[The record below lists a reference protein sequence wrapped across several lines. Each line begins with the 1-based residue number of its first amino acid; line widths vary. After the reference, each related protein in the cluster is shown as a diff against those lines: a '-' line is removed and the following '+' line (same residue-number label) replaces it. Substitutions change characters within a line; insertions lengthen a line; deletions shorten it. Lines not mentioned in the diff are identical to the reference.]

1 MREVTR
7 SNHLLI
13 YYLLYLL
20 IYFFYIFIYIYLLFS
35 KCSWLSFFQFGG
47 WQVYKLGT
55 QLHVI
60 INWVHVPVHVW
71 KTCIDHKH
79 QTLYP
84 KLFNLRRVLSMAR
97 FVDTR
102 PIAFFHLFFGKL
114 HNLLHSVRFL
124 WSFIK
129 LLNMVTVA
137 IAFAVAVTADSAV
150 NVARRTLSIC
160 IARVQKGNATKH
172 TNVNC

>member
-1 MREVTR
+1 MA
-7 SNHLLI
+7 
-13 YYLLYLL
+13 
-20 IYFFYIFIYIYLLFS
+20 
-35 KCSWLSFFQFGG
+35 FFQFGG

-55 QLHVI
+55 QLLTCKY
-60 INWVHVPVHVW
+60 VHVPVHVW

-97 FVDTR
+97 FVVTR
-102 PIAFFHLFFGKL
+102 PIAFFHLFLGKL

-160 IARVQKGNATKH
+160 IARPCRKATQRNAKQRST
-172 TNVNC
+172 TM